1 MYHDKPYWQLT
12 AAKKASE
19 KNLMEK
25 KMVQKL
31 VVKLCSEDPD
41 HKRGLKM
48 TFEMPTGFDEAF
60 AAKASHRF
68 ELTRENEAF
77 SSAVVLHQL
86 CSCRVPKT
94 TAAPSADYDRS
105 GQNLLQASATTNQ

>member
-1 MYHDKPYWQLT
+1 MD
-12 AAKKASE
+12 
-19 KNLMEK
+19 
-25 KMVQKL
+25 QKL
-31 VVKLCSEDPD
+31 VVELSSGEPD

-60 AAKASHRF
+60 AAKDLHRF
-68 ELTRENEAF
+68 QLRREDEDF
-77 SSAVVLHQL
+77 SNAADLQ